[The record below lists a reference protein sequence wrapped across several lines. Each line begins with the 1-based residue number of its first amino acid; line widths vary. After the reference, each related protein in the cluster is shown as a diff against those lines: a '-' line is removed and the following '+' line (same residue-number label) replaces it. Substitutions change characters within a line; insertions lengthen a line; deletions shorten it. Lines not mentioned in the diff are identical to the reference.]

1 VPTIG
6 RVIVSEVVNRFE
18 RDHVELVDQ
27 AAVDTVAM
35 IRSRLVELETAIA
48 EEAASQADVDEEIG
62 RLQGQIA
69 WLQSVIDEKKRVVE
83 IASKVEDTRSVEI
96 PFDGD
101 EYGIFFG
108 GLRGGSGGGDTPVL
122 VRGWDKPAIRV
133 DVRLAAY
140 DEDADV
146 ARARLD
152 SVLIH
157 ADGDAARAVEDFHDR
172 DTWTRERLEEE
183 LPFRHTDILPILT
196 ATLDSG
202 PVLSIEIADQAHIT
216 TEYEEHRHS
225 APSVEFPGVT
235 IHVPAMRTL
244 RIVAS
249 AATVEN
255 VAADVEAITHG
266 GAGSFTDI
274 TGDLTVLARTSVG
287 GAFVHGSGM
296 HTAKRIERDSQLTV
310 ARIGGAARV
319 ETDDSPIRLREI
331 AGTIRARTVVGD
343 IQWTRRQETGVS
355 MRLESDFG
363 TIRAEDAAIAPQ
375 YDDWKWWGT
384 PDPLYA
390 GTGIPDET
398 LDAHIQLFT
407 VAGHI
412 SVTNDA

>member
-1 VPTIG
+1 M
-6 RVIVSEVVNRFE
+6 SEVVNRFE

-35 IRSRLVELETAIA
+35 IRARLEDLDAAIA
-48 EEAASQADVDEEIG
+48 EEDASQAGVDEEIE
-62 RLQGQIA
+62 RLQGQIE
-69 WLQSVIDEKKRVVE
+69 WLQGVIDEKKRVVE
-83 IASKVEDTRSVEI
+83 IAAKVEDMKSIEI

-108 GLRGGSGGGDTPVL
+108 RLMGGPGGGDTPVL

-146 ARARLD
+146 ARARVD

-172 DTWTRERLEEE
+172 ESWTRDRLEKE

-216 TEYEEHRHS
+216 TEYDGHHHS

-235 IHVPAMRTL
+235 IHVPAMRIL

-249 AATVEN
+249 AATVGN
-255 VAADVEAITHG
+255 VEADVEAITHC
-266 GAGSFTDI
+266 GAGFFTDI
-274 TGDLTVLARTSVG
+274 AGNLTALARTATG
-287 GAFVHGSGM
+287 GMFSSDDTER
-296 HTAKRIERDSQLTV
+296 TAKRIPGDHRLTA
-310 ARIGGAARV
+310 ARISGDVRV
-319 ETDDSPIRLREI
+319 ETDDSPVALREI
-331 AGTIRARTVVGD
+331 AGTVRARTVAGD
-343 IQWTRRQETGVS
+343 IQWTRTEETGVS
-355 MRLESDFG
+355 MRIESDFG
-363 TIRAEDAAIAPQ
+363 TIRAEVPAIAPQ
-375 YDDWKWWGT
+375 SDGWKWWGT
-384 PDPLYA
+384 PNPLYA
-390 GTGIPDET
+390 GTGTPDET
-398 LDAHIQLFT
+398 VDAHIQLFT

-412 SVTNDA
+412 SVTNGD